1 MIILGLNAFHADSAA
16 CLLRDGE
23 LVAAVEEER
32 FQRIKHWAGYPERA
46 IAYCLAETGAT
57 IEDVDVVAINSDDR
71 AAFWPRLAY
80 LAANR
85 PGLAAIRA
93 RLSARVARASMRE
106 LLSRQFPRAR
116 CLPRVERVEHHLAHL
131 YSTFA
136 VSPFD
141 EAVVASIDGFG
152 DFASAAWGV
161 GRGDEIAVEGRI
173 LFPHSLGIFYQ
184 ALTQYLGFPAYG
196 DEYKVMGLAPYGEPR
211 FLNKLREV
219 ARVGV
224 DGRFALN
231 PSYFRHPREA
241 VAFAWNSGSPEFADL
256 FTTALER
263 LLGPRRREDEAID
276 DRFRDIAASTQA
288 LYEEV
293 FFGFLNALY
302 RRHRLPRL
310 ALAGGCAMNSVANGK
325 VSRQTPFVEIYVPP
339 APGDAGGAIGAA
351 LVAWRRRSGARSF
364 TMDHAFWGPKYDD
377 FALARALARLEG
389 VRNIQRARASNEVEL
404 CRTVATSIAEGQVVG
419 WLHGRMEWGPRAL
432 GARSILCDPRRAD
445 MKVILNAAIKKRES
459 FRPFAPSVLSEETSR
474 WFETDGDS
482 PFMSRVVP
490 VRPSLR
496 ARVPAITH
504 VNGAARPQ
512 TVDAAV
518 NPRFHALISAFRDL
532 TGVPMLL
539 NTSFNENEPI
549 VCTPDEAVDCFAR
562 TNMDLLVLGDFV
574 VRREAA
580 NALPRRTVV

>member
-16 CLLRDGE
+16 CLARDGE

-32 FQRIKHWAGYPERA
+32 FLRIKHWAGYPERA
-46 IAYCLAETGAT
+46 IAYCLDEAGLM

-85 PGLAAIRA
+85 PGLSAIRA
-93 RLSARVARASMRE
+93 RLSARAARASIPE
-106 LLSRQFPRAR
+106 LLSRQFLQAR

-131 YSTFA
+131 HSTFA
-136 VSPFD
+136 VSQFE

-161 GRGDEIAVEGRI
+161 GRGGEITVEGRV

-184 ALTQYLGFPAYG
+184 ALTQYLGFPGYG

-211 FLNKLREV
+211 FLSKLREV
-219 ARVGV
+219 ARIDA

-231 PSYFRHPREA
+231 PNYYRHPREA
-241 VAFAWNSGSPEFADL
+241 VAFAWSAGSPEFADL
-256 FTTALER
+256 FTPALEL

-288 LYEEV
+288 LYEEA
-293 FFGFLNALY
+293 FFAFLNALH

-325 VSRQTPFVEIYVPP
+325 VRLQTPFVEIYVPP
-339 APGDAGGAIGAA
+339 APGDAGGAVGAA
-351 LVAWRRRSGARSF
+351 LAAWLRRGGERRF
-364 TMDHAFWGPKYDD
+364 TMDHAFWGPSFDD
-377 FALARALARLEG
+377 AALARALARLEG
-389 VRNIQRARASNEVEL
+389 ARNVRIRASSQAEL
-404 CRTVATSIAEGQVVG
+404 CRMVAAAIAEGQVVG
-419 WLHGRMEWGPRAL
+419 WLQGRMEWGPRAL
-432 GARSILCDPRRAD
+432 GGRSILCDPRRGD
-445 MKVILNAAIKKRES
+445 MKAILNAAIKKRES
-459 FRPFAPSVLSEETSR
+459 FRPFAPSVLAEETSQ
-474 WFETDGDS
+474 WFEADGDS

-490 VRPSLR
+490 VRPSRR

-518 NPRFHALISAFRDL
+518 HPRFHALISAFRDL

-580 NALPRRTVV
+580 NARPRRTVV